1 MTECEQVQNKLNQLC
16 PEFLAGVKIIRE
28 ELVNLSPSWSCWSP
42 SLCGACAV
50 SAYLVFRYAKKI
62 GLETVFVYCPGHCY
76 TLVEGFVVDLTATQF
91 FAFYPSSSKSLQM
104 LNDDKVLLVKDFK
117 SLCED
122 FDYYKPE
129 KFLRSSE
136 GIFDATSEWPAGQK
150 PVWFLN
156 RVRYSVLKNLKDKL
170 GLRLDRIKRKRK
182 VQKKCA

>member
-1 MTECEQVQNKLNQLC
+1 
-16 PEFLAGVKIIRE
+16 
-28 ELVNLSPSWSCWSP
+28 
-42 SLCGACAV
+42 
-50 SAYLVFRYAKKI
+50 
-62 GLETVFVYCPGHCY
+62 
-76 TLVEGFVVDLTATQF
+76 
-91 FAFYPSSSKSLQM
+91 M

-136 GIFDATSEWPAGQK
+136 DIFDATSEWPAGQK

-170 GLRLDRIKRKRK
+170 GLRLERIKRKRK